1 MYLPPHFRED
11 RPEVQLGLIAAH
23 PLGLLVSHGE
33 DGLLADPLPFLHE
46 PEPAPSGRLRAH
58 MARANPHWRRLAGEG
73 CDVLVVF
80 QGPQAYV
87 TPSWYAAKREHG
99 KVVPTWNYL
108 TVQVRGRAV
117 VTDATDWLAGQ
128 TAALTDRM
136 EAGRDEPWA
145 VTDAPEP
152 FVASQLKAIVGLE
165 IRIERIVGKWKAS
178 QNRAPA
184 DRAGVREGLA
194 QAGAEA
200 AAMAEAMRE
209 RS

>member
-11 RPEVQLGLIAAH
+11 RLEVQLGLIAAH

-46 PEPAPSGRLRAH
+46 PAPAPPGLLRAH
-58 MARANPHWRRLAGEG
+58 MARANPHWRRLAGPG

-87 TPSWYAAKREHG
+87 TPGWYAAKREHG

-145 VTDAPEP
+145 VSDAPEP

-165 IRIERIVGKWKAS
+165 IRIEGIVGKWKAS

-194 QAGAEA
+194 QAGGEA
-200 AAMAEAMRE
+200 AAMAAAMRE
-209 RS
+209 TS

>member
-23 PLGLLVSHGE
+23 PLGLLISHGD
-33 DGLLADPLPFLHE
+33 DGLLADPLPFMHVAG
-46 PEPAPSGRLRAH
+46 PEPAGLLRAH
-58 MARANPHWRRLAGEG
+58 MARANPHWRRLADGG
-73 CDVLVVF
+73 DVLVVF
-80 QGPQAYV
+80 QGAQAYV
-87 TPSWYAAKREHG
+87 TPAWYAAKREHG

-108 TVQVRGRAV
+108 TVQVRGRAT
-117 VTDATDWLAGQ
+117 VTDAVDWLGGQ

-145 VTDAPEP
+145 VKDAPEP

-165 IRIERIVGKWKAS
+165 VRIERIVGKWKAS
-178 QNRAPA
+178 QNRSPA

-194 QAGAEA
+194 LAGDDGAALA
-200 AAMAEAMRE
+200 AAMREAD
-209 RS
+209 